1 MAVNPK
7 SLENLEKSK
16 GFKANTKETQRK
28 IARMGAEASNRKQA
42 EKKSY
47 RECAKYL
54 SSLAIKDEKEIE
66 TLAEQGI
73 DKNDMTHMMALT
85 YAMLLKA
92 KKGNS
97 QMARL
102 VMELMGEVK
111 EAQTNVTVTNVNPY
125 VNLTE
130 EELRKLANI
139 E

>member
-1 MAVNPK
+1 MVTEKQMA
-7 SLENLEKSK
+7 NLTNA
-16 GFKANTKETQRK
+16 GAFKRNTRETQQK

-54 SSLAIKDEKEIE
+54 SSLAIKDAKEIE

-111 EAQTNVTVTNVNPY
+111 EQQTNVTVNNVNPY
-125 VNLTE
+125 ANLSE
-130 EELRKLANI
+130 EELRKLAN
-139 E
+139 EE

>member
-1 MAVNPK
+1 MVTEKQLA
-7 SLENLEKSK
+7 NLDK
-16 GFKANTKETQRK
+16 GIPINKRGKDEATRLGRK
-28 IARMGAEASNRKQA
+28 GGIASGEARR

-54 SSLAIKDEKEIE
+54 SSLAIKDAKEIE

-111 EAQTNVTVTNVNPY
+111 EQQTNVTVNNVNPY
-125 VNLTE
+125 ANLSE
-130 EELRKLANI
+130 EELRKLAN
-139 E
+139 EE

>member
-7 SLENLEKSK
+7 SLENLEKGK
-16 GFKANTKETQRK
+16 KTRFRTGEAQVK
-28 IARMGAEASNRKQA
+28 IAKMGAEVSNRKQA
-42 EKKSY
+42 ERKTY

-54 SSLAIKDEKEIE
+54 SSLAIKDAKEIE

-111 EAQTNVTVTNVNPY
+111 EAQTNVTVNNVNPY
-125 VNLTE
+125 ANLTE
-130 EELRKLANI
+130 EELRKLADS